1 MEYLIDEIMKARKSC
16 LGEAPESQNDPTGT
30 FRHTLDVKEFLKFT
44 IPRQV
49 VFFELGFDL
58 AFSNTAQ
65 TIEELEKSLY
75 GLMLVNTPRAFLHLL
90 NSCIFTL
97 GKSTYID
104 LLPFFNPTGGSE
116 LSILRIIIHHQKF
129 ELLTHPLCELFL
141 YLKWLRS
148 RMLYLF
154 VIFLNGV
161 FTVLTIVYVTVSYG
175 NLQSF
180 AAANSTTKFE
190 NHFKKSHFKTLRAKR
205 ARELA
210 PLHFKSCP
218 NKKG

>member
-75 GLMLVNTPRAFLHLL
+75 GLMIVNTPRAFLHLL

-161 FTVLTIVYVTVSYG
+161 FTLLTIVYVTVSYG

-190 NHFKKSHFKTLRAKR
+190 NHLKNSHFSRQ
-205 ARELA
+205 
-210 PLHFKSCP
+210 SYV
-218 NKKG
+218 NKQLKNVNISN

>member
-90 NSCIFTL
+90 NSCIFTKIEGRTVDVL
-97 GKSTYID
+97 A
-104 LLPFFNPTGGSE
+104 N
-116 LSILRIIIHHQKF
+116 F
-129 ELLTHPLCELFL
+129 E
-141 YLKWLRS
+141 RD
-148 RMLYLF
+148 
-154 VIFLNGV
+154 G
-161 FTVLTIVYVTVSYG
+161 
-175 NLQSF
+175 
-180 AAANSTTKFE
+180 
-190 NHFKKSHFKTLRAKR
+190 
-205 ARELA
+205 
-210 PLHFKSCP
+210 
-218 NKKG
+218 